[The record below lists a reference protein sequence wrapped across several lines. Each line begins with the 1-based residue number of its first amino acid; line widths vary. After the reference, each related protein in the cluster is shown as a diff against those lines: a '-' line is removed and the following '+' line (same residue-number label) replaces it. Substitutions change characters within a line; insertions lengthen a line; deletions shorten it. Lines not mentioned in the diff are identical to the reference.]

1 MPHEIGAT
9 DGAVYAVRSAWH
21 GLGTTFPRHLT
32 AREAKEI
39 ALPWDVYQVP
49 VGIMDSEQDD
59 FHASDEFSATVRN
72 DNHVILGITSPI
84 YNPFTNEQLIE
95 AIERIYGAS
104 AEVIESMFSIKGGK
118 RVIALVNL
126 AQANVKLLLQNSG
139 GGFADDPHAAYHAF
153 SNAHTGKEVGS
164 IFPTMVRIV
173 CKNTWNLAAGYKGE
187 NIVRDGVKI
196 RHSSLQAER
205 WAAAVE
211 AYRQAAILGEMST
224 KTIQK
229 LALSTI
235 SNKNFRALKDSMI
248 DWALPPEKNKTANG
262 LPTLRE
268 RRREELHKDLEEATK
283 LTFATYNESPTA
295 ENVNAYLAL
304 NAITLYSEHELGYK
318 GTELERKENE
328 FESRLFGKAADWREK
343 AFFDLSRYAELS
355 SSVDTTSILKETAD
369 RFSYIS
375 PSSM

>member
-1 MPHEIGAT
+1 MPHEISST
-9 DGAVYAVRSAWH
+9 DSAVFSVTAAWH

-39 ALPWDVYQVP
+39 ALPWDVYHIP
-49 VGIMDSEQDD
+49 IGILDSDLN
-59 FHASDEFSATVRN
+59 FRGSDEFSAVVRN
-72 DNHVILGITSPI
+72 DNNVILGVTSPF

-95 AIERIYGAS
+95 AIERIYGTT
-104 AEVIESMFSIKGGK
+104 AEVVESMFSIKGGK

-126 AQANVKLLLQNSG
+126 AQANVKILLQNSG

-164 IFPTMVRIV
+164 IFPTMIRIV
-173 CKNTWNLAAGYKGE
+173 CNNTWNTAAGYKGE

-196 RHSSLQAER
+196 RHSSLQSER

-235 SNKNFRALKDSMI
+235 SNKNFRILKDAMI
-248 DWALPPEKNKTANG
+248 DWALPPEKNKTVNG

-268 RRREELHKDLEEATK
+268 RRREELHKNLEETTK

-295 ENVNAYLAL
+295 EKVNAYLAL

-318 GTELERKENE
+318 GTELERRENE
-328 FESRLFGKAADWREK
+328 FESRLFGKAADWRDV
-343 AFFDLSRYAELS
+343 AFNNLMRFVEASD
-355 SSVDTTSILKETAD
+355 SVANDEILKETAAAFAY
-369 RFSYIS
+369 RVNA
-375 PSSM
+375 